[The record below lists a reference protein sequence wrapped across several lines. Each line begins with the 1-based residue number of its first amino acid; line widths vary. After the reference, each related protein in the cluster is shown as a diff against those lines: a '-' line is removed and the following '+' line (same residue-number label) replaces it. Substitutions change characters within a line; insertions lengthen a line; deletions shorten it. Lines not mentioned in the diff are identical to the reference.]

1 MTITYAPSHTTFVAE
16 VSGVDFSNMTPEV
29 VSDLKAGLAKYGV
42 LVFRNTGLDD
52 KSHVDFSRMFGD
64 LDDIKPYSQ
73 LGRIN
78 RLAFD
83 ELFDVSNIDARGDV
97 IMPGSVD
104 WVMRNGNTIF
114 HVDSSFNP
122 RRAGYSLLLVHSLP
136 PKGTGGG
143 LEFADSRQA
152 YDDLDQATKDKIE
165 PWVLMH
171 SQHHSRKIASPHAEI
186 LKDPKYK
193 PESHPFGR
201 HKVVQRHE
209 ASGRMNLYIAN
220 HAYCIDGWEVKQSQK
235 EIQELLDHASQPKYT
250 CEVEWE
256 NPTDLVI
263 WDNTC
268 TLHRATLGEFDGK
281 YKRDMRR
288 TTVHDDSSL
297 AWGHNNVGILGGL
310 VCRKTDHLVSCL
322 PCLVVPIRAHI

>member
-1 MTITYAPSHTTFVAE
+1 MTITYASSHPTFVAE
-16 VSGVDFSNMTPEV
+16 VSGVDFNNITPEV

-42 LVFRNTGLDD
+42 LIFRNTGLDD
-52 KSHVDFSRMFGD
+52 KSHVEFSRMFGD
-64 LDDIKPYSQ
+64 LDDIKPYSSAHQ
-73 LGRIN
+73 SFGLRRVSVRNTVGLCSYTHR
-78 RLAFD
+78 
-83 ELFDVSNIDARGDV
+83 LFDVSNIDAKGEV

-152 YDDLDQATKDKIE
+152 YDDLEQATKDKIA

-171 SQHHSRKIASPHAEI
+171 SQHHSRKVASPHAEI
-186 LKDPKYK
+186 LKDVKYK

-220 HAYCIDGWEVKQSQK
+220 HAYCIDGWEVEQSQK

-288 TTVHDDSSL
+288 TTVHDDSPL
-297 AWGHNNVGILGGL
+297 AWGHNNVGDTWRSGL
-310 VCRKTDHLVSCL
+310 
-322 PCLVVPIRAHI
+322 P